1 MQAPGGMTPP
11 TEKRTPK
18 DTRKIIKRL
27 SEYVFTWKKQCVI
40 LIATILLT
48 IACQLIIPILVQQA
62 INALIY
68 RTDSSFV
75 RDLTGIIIALVI
87 VFIAN
92 SIIEYIKNISAM
104 KLSENLSRKLRHD
117 LFERIVHAPL
127 SYLDTHSYGD
137 MMSRLS
143 NDSQKVSTIAQVLQD
158 FLSRIVII
166 VGSATIMLFK
176 SWKLALVAIIT
187 AIVTTIISGIISG
200 KMREY
205 FMKQTTQLGT
215 MNAHIEETMKG
226 LSTVE
231 MAGVRGYMNK
241 GMRDR
246 SNTYTQVCIKSSVFS
261 AIINPIMIIL
271 GNLSF
276 LITVVLGGSLTIK
289 GAIGLGALQA
299 VIMYSK
305 QFMDSVYGFGNVM
318 IQTQSFLASAERV
331 FEILDIEVEN
341 AGTHSRLVKQ
351 EKGSEDKSKSKKSD
365 SPVDSKSG
373 VRFEKVSFSYDG
385 ESNVLNTVDVD
396 MKAGTSTAIVG
407 ATGAGKTTLISL
419 LLKFYDNYK
428 GSIYV
433 DGKELADYTLAGI
446 RDRITVVLQ
455 DSRLMRGTIAEN
467 ILYGTRSKEEAK
479 TITDAMGVTGM
490 IEALPEGFETETYD
504 DDETISE
511 GMRQIIGMA
520 RALAKEP
527 KILVLD
533 EALSSV
539 DPVTE
544 QMIRNNIS
552 TKLQSIT
559 MILIAHRLDTAKQS
573 DKIIVMKDGNIVE
586 EGNHDS
592 LMAAEK
598 EYYRLYSSQ
607 MAGNE
612 I

>member
-351 EKGSEDKSKSKKSD
+351 ETGSEDKSKSKKSD
-365 SPVDSKSG
+365 SPVDGKSG
-373 VRFEKVSFSYDG
+373 VRFENVSFS
-385 ESNVLNTVDVD
+385 
-396 MKAGTSTAIVG
+396 
-407 ATGAGKTTLISL
+407 
-419 LLKFYDNYK
+419 
-428 GSIYV
+428 
-433 DGKELADYTLAGI
+433 
-446 RDRITVVLQ
+446 
-455 DSRLMRGTIAEN
+455 
-467 ILYGTRSKEEAK
+467 
-479 TITDAMGVTGM
+479 
-490 IEALPEGFETETYD
+490 
-504 DDETISE
+504 
-511 GMRQIIGMA
+511 
-520 RALAKEP
+520 
-527 KILVLD
+527 
-533 EALSSV
+533 SSSSA
-539 DPVTE
+539 
-544 QMIRNNIS
+544 S
-552 TKLQSIT
+552 TKHI
-559 MILIAHRLDTAKQS
+559 
-573 DKIIVMKDGNIVE
+573 
-586 EGNHDS
+586 
-592 LMAAEK
+592 
-598 EYYRLYSSQ
+598 
-607 MAGNE
+607 
-612 I
+612 

>member
-1 MQAPGGMTPP
+1 
-11 TEKRTPK
+11 
-18 DTRKIIKRL
+18 
-27 SEYVFTWKKQCVI
+27 
-40 LIATILLT
+40 
-48 IACQLIIPILVQQA
+48 
-62 INALIY
+62 
-68 RTDSSFV
+68 
-75 RDLTGIIIALVI
+75 
-87 VFIAN
+87 
-92 SIIEYIKNISAM
+92 
-104 KLSENLSRKLRHD
+104 
-117 LFERIVHAPL
+117 
-127 SYLDTHSYGD
+127 
-137 MMSRLS
+137 
-143 NDSQKVSTIAQVLQD
+143 
-158 FLSRIVII
+158 
-166 VGSATIMLFK
+166 
-176 SWKLALVAIIT
+176 
-187 AIVTTIISGIISG
+187 
-200 KMREY
+200 
-205 FMKQTTQLGT
+205 
-215 MNAHIEETMKG
+215 
-226 LSTVE
+226 
-231 MAGVRGYMNK
+231 
-241 GMRDR
+241 
-246 SNTYTQVCIKSSVFS
+246 
-261 AIINPIMIIL
+261 
-271 GNLSF
+271 
-276 LITVVLGGSLTIK
+276 
-289 GAIGLGALQA
+289 
-299 VIMYSK
+299 MYSK

-351 EKGSEDKSKSKKSD
+351 ETGSEDKSKSKKSD
-365 SPVDSKSG
+365 SPVDGKSG
-373 VRFEKVSFSYDG
+373 VRFENVSFSYDG

-467 ILYGTRSKEEAK
+467 ILYGTGSKEEAK

>member
-1 MQAPGGMTPP
+1 MQAPGGMTAPM
-11 TEKRTPK
+11 EKRTPK

-48 IACQLIIPILVQQA
+48 IACQLIIPILVQKA

-68 RTDSSFV
+68 RTDSTFV
-75 RDLTGIIIALVI
+75 RDLTRVIVALVF
-87 VFIAN
+87 VFVAN

-104 KLSENLSRKLRHD
+104 KLSENLSKKLRKD
-117 LFERIVHAPL
+117 LFERIIHAPL

-143 NDSQKVSTIAQVLQD
+143 NDSQRVSTIAQVLQD

-166 VGSATIMLFK
+166 VGSASIMLFQ

-187 AIVTTIISGIISG
+187 AVVTTVISGIISG

-231 MAGVRGYMNK
+231 MAGVRDYMNG
-241 GMRDR
+241 GMKDR
-246 SNTYTQVCIKSSVFS
+246 SNAYTDVCIKSSVFS

-276 LITVVLGGSLTIK
+276 MITVVLGGSLTIK
-289 GAIGLGALQA
+289 GAIGLGVLQA

-351 EKGSEDKSKSKKSD
+351 ESGSGKDSQNKVDGAEEKSS
-365 SPVDSKSG
+365 SG
-373 VRFEKVSFSYDG
+373 VRFDKVSFSYDG
-385 ESNVLNTVDVD
+385 ESDVLDSVDTE

-433 DGKELADYTLAGI
+433 DGKELSDYTLAGI
-446 RDRITVVLQ
+446 RDKVTVVLQ
-455 DSRLMRGTIAEN
+455 DSHLMRGTIAEN
-467 ILYGTRSKEEAK
+467 ILYGTGSKEGAK
-479 TITDAMGVTGM
+479 NITDAMGVTGM
-490 IEALPEGFETETYD
+490 IEALPDGFDTETYD

-520 RALAKEP
+520 RALAKNP
-527 KILVLD
+527 NILILD

-539 DPVTE
+539 DPITE
-544 QMIRNNIS
+544 QMIRTNI
-552 TKLQSIT
+552 TDKLRSIT

-573 DKIIVMKDGNIVE
+573 DKIIVMKDGHIVE
-586 EGNHDS
+586 EGCHDS
-592 LMAAEK
+592 LMNEGK

>member
-1 MQAPGGMTPP
+1 
-11 TEKRTPK
+11 
-18 DTRKIIKRL
+18 
-27 SEYVFTWKKQCVI
+27 
-40 LIATILLT
+40 
-48 IACQLIIPILVQQA
+48 
-62 INALIY
+62 
-68 RTDSSFV
+68 
-75 RDLTGIIIALVI
+75 
-87 VFIAN
+87 
-92 SIIEYIKNISAM
+92 
-104 KLSENLSRKLRHD
+104 
-117 LFERIVHAPL
+117 
-127 SYLDTHSYGD
+127 
-137 MMSRLS
+137 
-143 NDSQKVSTIAQVLQD
+143 
-158 FLSRIVII
+158 
-166 VGSATIMLFK
+166 
-176 SWKLALVAIIT
+176 
-187 AIVTTIISGIISG
+187 
-200 KMREY
+200 
-205 FMKQTTQLGT
+205 
-215 MNAHIEETMKG
+215 
-226 LSTVE
+226 
-231 MAGVRGYMNK
+231 
-241 GMRDR
+241 
-246 SNTYTQVCIKSSVFS
+246 
-261 AIINPIMIIL
+261 
-271 GNLSF
+271 
-276 LITVVLGGSLTIK
+276 
-289 GAIGLGALQA
+289 
-299 VIMYSK
+299 
-305 QFMDSVYGFGNVM
+305 M

-365 SPVDSKSG
+365 SPVDGKSG
-373 VRFEKVSFSYDG
+373 VRFENVSFSYDG

-467 ILYGTRSKEEAK
+467 ILYGTGSKEEAK